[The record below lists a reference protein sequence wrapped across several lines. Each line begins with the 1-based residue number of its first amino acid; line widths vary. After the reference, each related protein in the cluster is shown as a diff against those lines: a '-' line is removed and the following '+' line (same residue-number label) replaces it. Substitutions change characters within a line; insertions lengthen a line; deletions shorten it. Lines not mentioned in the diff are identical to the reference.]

1 MLTQLIKMEVS
12 QMAVSVVASLSLSLQ
27 PFREIPTK
35 LLQLIISDGE
45 QLPVCKVLTF
55 TVDVVDHDAAH
66 LTD

>member
-1 MLTQLIKMEVS
+1 
-12 QMAVSVVASLSLSLQ
+12 MAVSVVASLSLQ
-27 PFREIPTK
+27 PVREIPTK

>member
-12 QMAVSVVASLSLSLQ
+12 QMAVSVVASLSLQ
-27 PFREIPTK
+27 PVREIPTK